1 MHRPVEPLIHAE
13 TIARRVA
20 EIGRDV
26 TREAAGRPLL
36 VVGVLTGAAVFVAD
50 LIRAIEGPLA
60 VDFVAVSSYGDS
72 ERSSGEV
79 RLLKDLT
86 ATVSGRRVLLVEDIV
101 DTGQTLQFLLEL
113 LSARSPE
120 SLDVC
125 ALLDKPSR
133 RLVDVS
139 VRHRGFEIEDR
150 FVVGY
155 GLDASGLYRNLPHIG
170 VLEP

>member
-1 MHRPVEPLIHAE
+1 MLRRVEPLIDGGA
-13 TIARRVA
+13 IARRVA
-20 EIGRDV
+20 EIGREV

-50 LIRAIEGPLA
+50 LIRSIEGPVA

-72 ERSSGEV
+72 ECSSGKI

-86 ATVSGRRVLLVEDIV
+86 ASVRGQRVLLVEDIV
-101 DTGQTLQFLLEL
+101 DTGQTVHALLEL

-125 ALLDKPSR
+125 ALLDKPAR
-133 RLVDVS
+133 RIVEVP
-139 VRHRGFEIEDR
+139 VRYRGFEVEDR